1 VFANPETLKP
11 RELRALGWR
20 VDRASKS
27 TLRLIRVRQLQ
38 YLLACWMSMNI
49 ERIIA
54 DLRSE
59 RDRLDRAIGALEGGR
74 RYSAGTPS
82 QRRRRMS
89 AAARRRISAGMKAR
103 WAAKKKGARPQ
114 QKTASKQKR
123 RGGITAAGRKRL
135 SEMMKQRWAER
146 RKQAKS
152 A

>member
-1 VFANPETLKP
+1 MDTQSILND
-11 RELRALGWR
+11 LRA
-20 VDRASKS
+20 
-27 TLRLIRVRQLQ
+27 
-38 YLLACWMSMNI
+38 
-49 ERIIA
+49 
-54 DLRSE
+54 E
-59 RDRLDRAIGALEGGR
+59 RDRLNTAIAALEGSTGGR
-74 RYSAGTPS
+74 RSSNSFPTR
-82 QRRRRMS
+82 RRRRMS
-89 AAARRRISAGMKAR
+89 AAARARISRAMKAR

>member
-1 VFANPETLKP
+1 MDTQSILN
-11 RELRALGWR
+11 ELRA
-20 VDRASKS
+20 
-27 TLRLIRVRQLQ
+27 Q
-38 YLLACWMSMNI
+38 
-49 ERIIA
+49 
-54 DLRSE
+54 
-59 RDRLDRAIGALEGGR
+59 RDRLNTAIAALEGSTGMRGR
-74 RYSAGTPS
+74 RSSNSFPTR
-82 QRRRRMS
+82 RRRRMS
-89 AAARRRISAGMKAR
+89 AAARARISRAMKAR